1 MGVGRSLQTQ
11 SREGAWGPSSG
22 AGSADGV
29 PGTRRQGCWVPWRL
43 TFGVAAEVL
52 KDHMAGRAA
61 WEERSG
67 TVDEAAAVLPT
78 LPLGVQLSFSRAGT
92 EKLG

>member
-11 SREGAWGPSSG
+11 SREGAWGTSSG
-22 AGSADGV
+22 AGSVGGA
-29 PGTRRQGCWVPWRL
+29 PGTRRQGCWVPWCL

-52 KDHMAGRAA
+52 KDHMGGWA

-67 TVDEAAAVLPT
+67 TADEAAVMLPT